1 MRIVT
6 IVIALLSVGCAHAQQ
21 YFNTLN
27 IIPKSGTGTASQVNL
42 WNGANTYYL
51 GMVAPSLAASA
62 TLTMPAP
69 TGTPGC
75 VQDST
80 GAGILVISACGL
92 VPPVVLSGNTA
103 GTIFTTTQNGNGTA
117 GSFVANGTGG
127 ALTVNSQTGV
137 AAYVTSQSGST
148 YTMEAINYG
157 SGAAFYG
164 TSGGAVFSGISTGG
178 NVFYGTGSAFPVV
191 YVTQT
196 GGGVSAIDAVATSGA
211 AVYGTASTGYGVQG
225 QATGSGVGGWF
236 SSSSGYAL
244 EAVGTSYLTGT
255 VTFGASLSGTHA
267 QNVGTGDGPSFTG
280 MTATSAGAGTIFTTT
295 QNGNGTAGSFV
306 ANGTGGALTVNSQT
320 GVAAYVTSQ
329 SGSTYTMEA
338 INYGSGAAFYGTS
351 GGAVFS
357 GISTGGNVFYGTG
370 SAFPVVYVTQTGGG
384 VSAIDAVATSGAAV
398 YGTAS
403 TGYGVQGQATGS
415 GVGGWFSSS
424 SGYALEAVGTSY
436 LTGTVTFG
444 ASLSGTHA
452 QNVGTGDGP
461 SFTGMTATSAGA
473 SIRDT
478 SLAYGIVETDT
489 GGGCNVGTAYA
500 GGIGCSSDARLKR
513 DVSDL
518 APALDGMMRL
528 RPVDFRWIGN
538 GRQGVGFIAQE
549 AQEIVPQLVTSENG
563 YLQMSYAGL
572 VPYIVKAI
580 QEMQKE
586 IETAKK

>member
-21 YFNTLN
+21 YFITLN

-92 VPPVVLSGNTA
+92 VPPVVLSGNT
-103 GTIFTTTQNGNGTA
+103 
-117 GSFVANGTGG
+117 
-127 ALTVNSQTGV
+127 
-137 AAYVTSQSGST
+137 
-148 YTMEAINYG
+148 
-157 SGAAFYG
+157 
-164 TSGGAVFSGISTGG
+164 
-178 NVFYGTGSAFPVV
+178 
-191 YVTQT
+191 
-196 GGGVSAIDAVATSGA
+196 
-211 AVYGTASTGYGVQG
+211 
-225 QATGSGVGGWF
+225 
-236 SSSSGYAL
+236 
-244 EAVGTSYLTGT
+244 
-255 VTFGASLSGTHA
+255 
-267 QNVGTGDGPSFTG
+267 
-280 MTATSAGAGTIFTTT
+280 AGTIFTTT